1 METNL
6 QVSVMYFAGMRE
18 HTGKN
23 QEDFELPNPCGSA
36 DVLKVVTAQYPH
48 LADLCNRSRVAIGHD
63 FVNEAV
69 AINADSEIAIIPP
82 VSGG

>member
-1 METNL
+1 MSTIT
-6 QVSVMYFAGMRE
+6 VSVMYFAGMRE

-36 DVLKVVTAQYPH
+36 DVLQQVETQYPH
-48 LADLCNRSRVAIGHD
+48 LAELCKRSRVAIGHD
-63 FVNEAV
+63 FVKDPV
-69 AINADSEIAIIPP
+69 AINSNSEIAVIPP